1 MRECPVV
8 VVDDEPDVLDLVHDV
23 LSEEGLPVIAVEH
36 PERAMRVAADVVP
49 AVVLVDL
56 MLPGCDGIELARRL
70 RLLGLNRTPMVA
82 MSASER
88 MLTIAEASRL
98 FDDTLAK
105 PFDLTDLLDCV
116 DRLAAPRRSA

>member
-1 MRECPVV
+1 MRESPVV

-23 LSEEGLPVIAVEH
+23 LREEGLPVIAVDH
-36 PERAMRVAADVVP
+36 PERAMHVAAEVAP

-70 RLLGLNRTPMVA
+70 RRLGLNRTPMVA
-82 MSASER
+82 MSASKR
-88 MLTIAEASRL
+88 MLTVAEASDL

-116 DRLAAPRRSA
+116 DRLATPRRTA